1 MAGEHTF
8 TLHLEHI
15 EAYEFRLKFDWP
27 DLPELTLDE
36 PLPLG
41 NQQGPNASRLLAAA
55 VANCLSAS
63 LFFCLSKAHTTP
75 RGMKTAV
82 TGSIARNDKGRMRIE
97 RLDVAIT
104 LDTDAEQAARLLRCT
119 SLFEDYCVVTQSVR
133 QGIPV
138 HVKVA
143 TGAGEILY
151 QD

>member
-8 TLHLEHI
+8 TLNLEHI
-15 EAYEFRLKFDWP
+15 EGYEFRLKFDWP

-63 LFFCLSKAHTTP
+63 LFFCLSKSHTAP

-82 TGSIARNDKGRMRIE
+82 TGSIAHNDKGRMRID

-138 HVKVA
+138 HVRVA
-143 TGAGEILY
+143 TRAGETLY

>member
-15 EAYEFRLKFDWP
+15 EGYEFRLKFDWP
-27 DLPELTLDE
+27 ELPDVTLDE

-41 NQQGPNASRLLAAA
+41 NQHGPNASRLLAAS

-63 LFFCLSKAHTTP
+63 LFFCLSKSRTTP

-82 TGSIARNDKGRMRIE
+82 TGSIARNDKGRMRID
-97 RLDVAIT
+97 RLDAAIT
-104 LDTDAEQAARLLRCT
+104 LDTDIEQTARLQRCA

-138 HVKVA
+138 HVTV
-143 TGAGEILY
+143 TTRAGEILY